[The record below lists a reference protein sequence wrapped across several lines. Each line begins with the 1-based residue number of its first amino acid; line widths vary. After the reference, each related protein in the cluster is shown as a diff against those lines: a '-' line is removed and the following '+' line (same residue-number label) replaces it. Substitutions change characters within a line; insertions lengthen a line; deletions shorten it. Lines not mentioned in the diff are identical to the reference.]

1 MAVVATGFFDGVHLG
16 HRHVIETL
24 VRLAKERGDES
35 LVVTFWPHPRT
46 VLAGAGLT
54 LLTAME
60 EKIAMLKELGVD
72 RVEVVPFDAAFAAMN
87 GRQYLAEIVK
97 KRFGGRMVVLGYDN
111 RIGCDG
117 LCSTDAADT
126 ARELG
131 MDATV
136 AESVQVCGHVV
147 SSSLIRRLIVSGDTV
162 TAAMCLGRPYALEGT
177 VVTGNRIG
185 TSIGFPTANM
195 EVRDALKTIP
205 ARGVYAVRVRTVGGD
220 FRGMTNIGVRPTVSG
235 GEGDVTIETNIF
247 DFDTQIYGRDIRVE
261 FIEKIRDEV
270 HFGSLDALVSQ
281 LRNDEEQ
288 CKEKLLSL

>member
-1 MAVVATGFFDGVHLG
+1 MAVIATGFFDGVHLG

-24 VRLAKERGDES
+24 VRLAQERGDES

-46 VLAGAGLT
+46 VLAAGVLT
-54 LLTAME
+54 LLTGME
-60 EKIAMLKELGVD
+60 EKIALLKELGVD

-117 LCSTDAADT
+117 LCSTDAADA
-126 ARELG
+126 AREEG

-136 AESVQVCGHVV
+136 VGSVQACGRVI
-147 SSSLIRRLIVSGDTV
+147 SSSLIRRLLVSGDT
-162 TAAMCLGRPYALEGT
+162 AAASSCLGRHYALEGT

-195 EVRDALKTIP
+195 QVRDTLKTIP
-205 ARGVYAVRVRTVGGD
+205 AHGVYAVKVQTVGGD
-220 FRGMTNIGVRPTVSG
+220 FFGMTNIGVRPTVSG
-235 GEGDVTIETNIF
+235 DAGDVTIETNIF

-270 HFGSLDALVSQ
+270 RFGSLDALMSQ
-281 LRNDEEQ
+281 LRSDREQ

>member
-24 VRLAKERGDES
+24 VGLAQERGDES
-35 LVVTFWPHPRT
+35 LVVTFWPHPRM
-46 VLAGAGLT
+46 VLAGAGVM
-54 LLTAME
+54 LLTGME

-72 RVEVVPFDAAFAAMN
+72 RVEVVPFDAAFAAMD
-87 GRQYLAEIVK
+87 GRRYLDEIVK

-117 LCSTDAADT
+117 LCSTSAADA

-136 AESVQVCGHVV
+136 AESVQVCGQVV
-147 SSSLIRRLIVSGDTV
+147 SSSLIRQLIVSGDTV

-195 EVRDALKTIP
+195 QVRDTLKTIP

-220 FRGMTNIGVRPTVSG
+220 FLGMTNIGVRPTVSG

-261 FIEKIRDEV
+261 FIEKLRDEV
-270 HFGSLDALVSQ
+270 HFESLEALVSQ
-281 LRNDEEQ
+281 LRSDREQ